1 MSWGDIVKTSTRL
14 AALTLAVAAPL
25 ALAGTAE
32 ATSTGSISGV
42 VWHDL
47 NSNGLRDAGE
57 PGIEGAAMYVEDS
70 GVAVMTDTQGRYE
83 FRNLR
88 PGTYPVRVGDRS
100 LSAGQALTRLGG
112 DSKFHPSNGVP
123 LNPVVLRAGQKLKH
137 LDAGLVTAKLDYI
150 AEKIYV
156 SNPNPKVGDTIDI
169 VGGAYP
175 DGNAWDQFGGE
186 VSLPEGLRVVERLG
200 GMPKFYETEP
210 AGKVTGFFHDRR
222 SPGAREFVGARVVVE
237 KPLNGAEIRFEAWK
251 GLYRGTDTNAAN
263 DVTTASLTTTD

>member
-1 MSWGDIVKTSTRL
+1 MKISTRL
-14 AALTLAVAAPL
+14 AALALTVAAPL

-32 ATSTGSISGV
+32 AAPTGSVSGV

-57 PGIEGAAMYVEDS
+57 PAIKGAAMYMEDT
-70 GVAVMTDTQGRYE
+70 GTAVFTDEQGRYE
-83 FRNLR
+83 FKNLTA
-88 PGTYPVRVGDRS
+88 GTYPVRVGDRS
-100 LSAGQALTRLGG
+100 LSHGQALTRLGG
-112 DSKFHPSNGVP
+112 TSKFHPSNGVP
-123 LNPVVLRAGQKLKH
+123 LNPVVVKAGQKVKH
-137 LDAGLVTAKLDYI
+137 LDAGLVTAKLDHI

-186 VSLPEGLRVVERLG
+186 LSLPEGLRVVERLG
-200 GMPKFYETEP
+200 GMPKFWETEP

-222 SPGAREFVGARVVVE
+222 SPSAREFVGARVVVE
-237 KPLNGAEIRFEAWK
+237 KQMNGAELKFEVWK
-251 GLYRGTDTNAAN
+251 GLYRSTDTNTAN
-263 DVTTASLTTTD
+263 DVATASLTTS